1 MNSGRRFHEKRPK
14 DCIHYSLCSI
24 VQQVL
29 FLHHGYVNDVGM
41 AMVDS
46 ETYQDM

>member
-24 VQQVL
+24 VQL
-29 FLHHGYVNDVGM
+29 FLHHGYDNDAGM